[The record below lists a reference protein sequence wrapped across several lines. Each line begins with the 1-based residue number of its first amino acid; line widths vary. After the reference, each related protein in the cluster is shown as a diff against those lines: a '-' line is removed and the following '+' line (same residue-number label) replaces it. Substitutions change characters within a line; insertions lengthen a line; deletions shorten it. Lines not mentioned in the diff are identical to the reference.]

1 MGSVES
7 LEVSQGDTRS
17 SLCISGL
24 ISYEV
29 QAVVSF
35 YLVNVKLK
43 LSPKKKSVIRSE
55 NCDNDVA
62 SLVKV

>member
-43 LSPKKKSVIRSE
+43 LSQKKKE
-55 NCDNDVA
+55 EA
-62 SLVKV
+62 